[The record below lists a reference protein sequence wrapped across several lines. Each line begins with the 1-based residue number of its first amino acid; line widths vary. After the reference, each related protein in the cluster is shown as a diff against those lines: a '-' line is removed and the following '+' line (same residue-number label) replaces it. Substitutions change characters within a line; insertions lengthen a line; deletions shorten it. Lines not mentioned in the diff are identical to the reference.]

1 MLTLLDYGKPNPFG
15 HIIGRPRRLAWPV
28 HAYRVTLPRLSG
40 NGDDLNPFERVVLRL
55 LDALGT
61 MSDRELAHE
70 TRIPL
75 DLVKSVLLRLR
86 DKGLVDGSNA
96 VIERERDTDDEQRT
110 KAPVFVTALVFR
122 ELVTGKPLPF
132 VHWLDDANP
141 LQKKEADEDPFQ
153 RIHAEEQHKR
163 APLTQRDV
171 ISVLRAAQRRST
183 TFGKDE
189 RTPAIQ
195 QVSIVHQ
202 PELHHLDCPIAIQ
215 KSDGEFRIAD
225 PFGDG
230 FSLVLEG
237 ALEQRLEHDE
247 QLADWLRRWKTSL
260 SNPRA
265 QASEARPN
273 EPFETDANR
282 QRYPKLLANLRL
294 PRSASFHALAQIHA
308 SIEWALFYAC
318 CGRPFENAVRT
329 LKFTSQTE
337 HPALLADAAKRVG
350 LTLPP
355 FGLQPIREGK
365 LIDFNSGSADFA
377 TLLSIAL
384 LQAKGDHAHPLHDVA
399 SAHPDLIVRLLDI
412 KKRRNAKSH
421 GKGKVDAPDQ
431 ELSDAPFMRDI
442 IHALLPDIVFS
453 GMPSAGPNGNAR
465 ADSLLDARASIQNE
479 FGFKTLNRLGAN
491 LKERLV
497 HAQRFFLS
505 CKDGDDGLAFVLELY
520 AALQSTF
527 EMVLAGKLPP
537 DVEDAGLVGLAC
549 ERAVSIKLCSEL
561 PTSLQTVKPLAVR
574 QTLQGRGQSLGACV
588 LAFLLMADDDRLRA
602 VADAQPSFVS
612 DVTNVIT
619 SRGHGNEPLP
629 LPKADIAELRKAA
642 YKTIKTLIEV

>member
-15 HIIGRPRRLAWPV
+15 QIIGRARRLAWPV

-40 NGDDLNPFERVVLRL
+40 DGDDLNPFERVVLRL
-55 LDALGT
+55 LDVLGT
-61 MSDRELAHE
+61 MSGRELAHE

-75 DLVKSVLLRLR
+75 DLVRSILLRLR
-86 DKGLVDGSNA
+86 DKGLVDESNA
-96 VIERERDTDDEQRT
+96 VIGKERDTDDGERA
-110 KAPVFVTALVFR
+110 KGPVFVTALVFR
-122 ELVTGKPLPF
+122 ELVTGKHLPF

-141 LQKKEADEDPFQ
+141 LQKKESEDDPFE
-153 RIHAEEQHKR
+153 RIRAEEQHKR
-163 APLTQRDV
+163 ASLSHRDV

-183 TFGKDE
+183 TFGKEE

-230 FSLVLEG
+230 FSLVLER

-260 SNPRA
+260 SNPLT

-273 EPFETDANR
+273 EPFETATNR
-282 QRYPKLLANLRL
+282 QLYPKLLANLRL
-294 PRSASFHALAQIHA
+294 PRSASFHSLAQIHA

-318 CGRPFENAVRT
+318 CGRPFENAVRM
-329 LKFTSQTE
+329 LNFTAQTE
-337 HPALLADAAKRVG
+337 HPTLLADAAKRVG

-355 FGLQPIREGK
+355 FGLQPIRDGK
-365 LIDFNSGSADFA
+365 LIDFKNGSADFA

-384 LQAKGDHAHPLHDVA
+384 LQAQGDHSHPLHNVA
-399 SAHPDLIVRLLDI
+399 SAHPDLIVRLFDI
-412 KKRRNAKSH
+412 KKKRNEKSH

-431 ELSDAPFMRDI
+431 ELSDTPFMRDI
-442 IHALLPDIVFS
+442 IHSLLPDIVFS
-453 GMPSAGPNGNAR
+453 SMPSAEPDGNVR
-465 ADSLLDARASIQNE
+465 ADSMLDARASIQNE
-479 FGFKTLNRLGAN
+479 FGFRSLNRLGAN
-491 LKERLV
+491 SKERLV
-497 HAQRFFLS
+497 HAERFFLS
-505 CKDGDDGLAFVLELY
+505 CKDGDEGLAFVLELY

-527 EMVLAGKLPP
+527 EMALAGKLPP
-537 DVEDAGLVGLAC
+537 DIEDARLIEFAG
-549 ERAVSIKLCSEL
+549 ERALSTKLCNEL

-612 DVTNVIT
+612 DVTNIIAR
-619 SRGHGNEPLP
+619 RGHGNEPLP
-629 LPKADIAELRKAA
+629 LPKTDTAELRKAT

>member
-15 HIIGRPRRLAWPV
+15 QIIGRPRRLAWPV

-40 NGDDLNPFERVVLRL
+40 DGDDLNPFERVVLRL

-61 MSDRELAHE
+61 MSDRRLAQE

-75 DLVKSVLLRLR
+75 DLVRSILLRLR
-86 DKGLVDGSNA
+86 DRGLVDGSNA
-96 VIERERDTDDEQRT
+96 VIERERGTDDGEHA

-122 ELVTGKPLPF
+122 ELVTGKNLPF

-141 LQKKEADEDPFQ
+141 LKKKEAEEDQFR
-153 RIHAEEQHKR
+153 RIGADEQHKR

-225 PFGDG
+225 PFGLG
-230 FSLVLEG
+230 FSLILEG
-237 ALEQRLEHDE
+237 ALERRLEHDD
-247 QLADWLRRWKTSL
+247 QVADWLRRWKASL
-260 SNPRA
+260 SNPRPRVA
-265 QASEARPN
+265 DARPK
-273 EPFETDANR
+273 EPFETDANW

-294 PRSASFHALAQIHA
+294 SPDASFHSIAQIHA
-308 SIEWALFYAC
+308 SIEWALFHAC
-318 CGRPFENAVRT
+318 CSRPFENAVRI
-329 LKFTSQTE
+329 LKFTTQTD
-337 HPALLADAAKRVG
+337 HPTLLADATKRVG
-350 LTLPP
+350 LISPP
-355 FGLQPIREGK
+355 FGFQPIRNGK
-365 LIDFNSGSADFA
+365 LIDFMDGRAEFT

-384 LQAKGDHAHPLHDVA
+384 LQAQGDASHPIHRIATAHPEFIL
-399 SAHPDLIVRLLDI
+399 RLFDI
-412 KKRRNAKSH
+412 KKKRDEKSH
-421 GKGKVDAPDQ
+421 GKGKAGAPDQ
-431 ELSDAPFMRDI
+431 ELSDTPFMRDI

-453 GMPSAGPNGNAR
+453 GTPSAEPDGNVR
-465 ADSLLDARASIQNE
+465 ADSLLEARASIQNE
-479 FGFKTLNRLGAN
+479 FGFKSLNRLGAN

-497 HAQRFFLS
+497 HAECFFMS

-527 EMVLAGKLPP
+527 EMALAGKLPP
-537 DVEDAGLVGLAC
+537 DVEDARLIASAG
-549 ERAVSIKLCSEL
+549 ERAMSTKLCSEL
-561 PTSLQTVKPLAVR
+561 PMSLRTVKPLAVR
-574 QTLQGRGQSLGACV
+574 HTLQGRGQSLGACL

-612 DVTNVIT
+612 DVTSVIAR
-619 SRGHGNEPLP
+619 RGHGNEPLP
-629 LPKADIAELRKAA
+629 LPKADTTELRKAA
-642 YKTIKTLIEV
+642 CKTIKTLIEV

>member
-15 HIIGRPRRLAWPV
+15 QIIGRPRRLAWPV
-28 HAYRVTLPRLSG
+28 HAYRVTLPRPSG
-40 NGDDLNPFERVVLRL
+40 GGDDLNPFERVVLRL

-61 MSDRELAHE
+61 MSERELAQE
-70 TRIPL
+70 TRIPV
-75 DLVKSVLLRLR
+75 DLVRSILLRLR
-86 DKGLVDGSNA
+86 DKGLVDGSNT
-96 VIERERDTDDEQRT
+96 VIERERDTDDGDHA

-122 ELVTGKPLPF
+122 ELVTGKHLPF

-141 LQKKEADEDPFQ
+141 LKKREAEEDLFQ
-153 RIHAEEQHKR
+153 RIRVEEQHKR
-163 APLTQRDV
+163 VPLTQRDV

-189 RTPAIQ
+189 KTPAIQ

-237 ALEQRLEHDE
+237 ALERRLEHDE
-247 QLADWLRRWKTSL
+247 QVADWLRRWKASL
-260 SNPRA
+260 SNPRPRVA
-265 QASEARPN
+265 EVRPM
-273 EPFETDANR
+273 EPFESDANL

-294 PRSASFHALAQIHA
+294 SRDASFHSIAQIHA

-318 CGRPFENAVRT
+318 SGRPFENAIRT
-329 LKFTSQTE
+329 LKFTAQTD
-337 HPALLADAAKRVG
+337 HPTLLADAAKRVG
-350 LTLPP
+350 LTLPL
-355 FGLQPIREGK
+355 FGMRPIRDGK
-365 LIDFNSGSADFA
+365 LIDFTDGRADFA

-384 LQAKGDHAHPLHDVA
+384 LQARDDDSHPLHRIA
-399 SAHPDLIVRLLDI
+399 TTHPEFILRLFDI
-412 KKRRNAKSH
+412 KKKRDEKSH
-421 GKGKVDAPDQ
+421 GKGKADAPDQ
-431 ELSDAPFMRDI
+431 ELSDTPFMRDV

-453 GMPSAGPNGNAR
+453 GTPSAEPDGNVR
-465 ADSLLDARASIQNE
+465 ADSLLEARASIQSE
-479 FGFKTLNRLGAN
+479 FGFKSLNRLGTN

-497 HAQRFFLS
+497 HAECFFMS

-520 AALQSTF
+520 AVLQSTF
-527 EMVLAGKLPP
+527 EMALAGKLPP
-537 DVEDAGLVGLAC
+537 DVEDARLIASAD
-549 ERAVSIKLCSEL
+549 ERAVSTRLCSEL

-602 VADAQPSFVS
+602 VVDAQPSFVNDVS
-612 DVTNVIT
+612 DVIAR
-619 SRGHGNEPLP
+619 RGHGNEPLP
-629 LPKADIAELRKAA
+629 LPKSDTAELRKAA